1 MTISAYT
8 GLPGHGKSYG
18 VVANVILPALRSKR
32 IVYTNIPLNDELCL
46 NDFGMVPIP
55 FHIDDLIKSPNWFR
69 DVFQSGSVIVIDEVW
84 RLWPSG
90 LKLTQAREG
99 DKEFLAE
106 HRHLV
111 GENGLATEIVL
122 VTQDLSQVASFART
136 LVENTFR
143 VTKLSSV
150 GLNRGYRVDV
160 YFGPVTGVKP
170 NPKNR
175 EREIFGKFSK
185 EVYKYYKSH
194 TKSQT
199 GQAGDETRV
208 DKRFNILGGFSIKL
222 GLFFII
228 AIGLFIYSSVGDVK
242 KGFGQNDNSIASVPA
257 DSHSVSSVPVGNG
270 EKISQ
275 NNRSHTPTKPD
286 PRNIALPVPSFLS
299 DAKRLI
305 FSHSI
310 SVENKLR
317 DFFVVQFSDYSVTL
331 DEQQLKKLGYDLE
344 KISDCLVRVSG
355 VDYSGFFMCSRQKE
369 PSRGLGADLA
379 ATAEN
384 VTDSTL

>member
-18 VVANVILPALRSKR
+18 VVANIILPSLRQKR

-46 NDFGMVPIP
+46 DDFGMVPIP
-55 FHIDDLIKSPNWFR
+55 FHIDDIIKNTNWFR
-69 DVFQSGSVIVIDEVW
+69 DIFQAGSVIVIDEVW

-111 GENGLATEIVL
+111 GDNGLSTEIVL

-143 VTKLSSV
+143 VTKLSNL

-160 YFGPVTGVKP
+160 YFGCVTGAKP

-185 EVYKYYKSH
+185 DVYKYYKSH

-199 GQAGDETRV
+199 GEAGDETRT
-208 DKRFNILGGFSIKL
+208 DKRFNILGGLSIKF
-222 GLFFII
+222 GLIFIV
-228 AIGLFIYSSVGDVK
+228 AICVFIYFGMNDVK
-242 KGFGQNDNSIASVPA
+242 KGFGQDDSNNSDLSSGGNSGDSVDSPSSKKVHSPNNGVTSAKPVNRNPPA
-257 DSHSVSSVPVGNG
+257 PVF
-270 EKISQ
+270 
-275 NNRSHTPTKPD
+275 H
-286 PRNIALPVPSFLS
+286 FLR
-299 DAKRLI
+299 DAKQLI
-305 FSHSI
+305 FSHSVGVDSKI
-310 SVENKLR
+310 KDYFLI
-317 DFFVVQFSDYSVTL
+317 QFSDYSVTL
-331 DEQQLKKLGYDLE
+331 DEQQLNQLGYKLE
-344 KISDCLVRVSG
+344 KVSDCVAKVSG
-355 VDYSGFFMCSRQKE
+355 SDYTGFFMCAKRKDKSGGFASDVVE
-369 PSRGLGADLA
+369 
-379 ATAEN
+379 TAEIATSE
-384 VTDSTL
+384 VM